1 MPGRIRSGC
10 KGDGLIMNIL
20 FYLVPKSELA
30 YIYDDYTVRQTMEKL
45 ENHRYTS
52 VPVINRKGNYVGSLS
67 EGDILWDLKERNI
80 KDLKETENIPVRPVK
95 RCHDNEPVNVNCD
108 MEDLVMTAMN
118 QNFIPV
124 IDDNRIFIGIV
135 TRRSIISYCFDRY
148 TRAAEES
155 AAAGSVKK

>member
-1 MPGRIRSGC
+1 
-10 KGDGLIMNIL
+10 MNIL

-67 EGDILWDLKERNI
+67 EGDILWDLKERGI
-80 KDLKETENIPVRPVK
+80 KDLKETENIPVRQVK

-108 MEDLVMTAMN
+108 MEDLVTDGN
-118 QNFIPV
+118 EPELYS
-124 IDDNRIFIGIV
+124 G
-135 TRRSIISYCFDRY
+135 DR
-148 TRAAEES
+148 
-155 AAAGSVKK
+155 

>member
-1 MPGRIRSGC
+1 
-10 KGDGLIMNIL
+10 MNIL

-80 KDLKETENIPVRPVK
+80 KDLKETENIPVRQVK
-95 RCHDNEPVNVNCD
+95 RCH
-108 MEDLVMTAMN
+108 
-118 QNFIPV
+118 
-124 IDDNRIFIGIV
+124 
-135 TRRSIISYCFDRY
+135 
-148 TRAAEES
+148 AE
-155 AAAGSVKK
+155 